1 MGKKTK
7 KCVRLITTT
16 WPPTARVTE
25 VQACEYFEFSLF
37 FSTRCI
43 QSSKK
48 LQINEG
54 RTCECSLLQS
64 EFVKFYLF
72 FGFWQLEPW
81 FGQIRPQQ
89 QVIFFVQKYQSDSE
103 LWLSLKTDIIFASVF
118 VEVLHELVVFLSKPS
133 LFLYVVL
140 PGRWWW
146 ISFLGG
152 GEFEHLPP
160 SECLINHHAQVTLAL
175 LVSRPPSSREKME
188 QPESSSDWTGSEKVG
203 SGGKVT
209 WGPIILIQNGLMY
222 WLRIFYTG
230 ITETPQGNLGIYPV
244 QSLGK
249 TGNRH
254 TRLRK
259 ENSPKE

>member
-72 FGFWQLEPW
+72 LISFWA
-81 FGQIRPQQ
+81 I
-89 QVIFFVQKYQSDSE
+89 
-103 LWLSLKTDIIFASVF
+103 SVSICSAARAMMMN
-118 VEVLHELVVFLSKPS
+118 FLS
-133 LFLYVVL
+133 
-140 PGRWWW
+140 WW
-146 ISFLGG
+146 

-175 LVSRPPSSREKME
+175 LVSRPPSRREKME

-249 TGNRH
+249 TGNRY